1 MAPGVNMSDS
11 LAIFEATHGTA
22 PTAAGKD
29 IANPCSLLLSGALM
43 LAHMGFSDAA
53 RIVEN
58 AVKAV
63 IADKTVT
70 PDLAVGM
77 TGARA
82 VSCSEFG
89 RLLTAKI

>member
-1 MAPGVNMSDS
+1 M
-11 LAIFEATHGTA
+11 
-22 PTAAGKD
+22 
-29 IANPCSLLLSGALM
+29 M

-89 RLLTAKI
+89 RLLAAKI